1 MLHNPA
7 IHIYDATDKRGD
19 LFELLE
25 PLQFTMPPR
34 PPLWL
39 LTRRFTV
46 PVGFK
51 SDGASV
57 PRFLWR
63 LLSPRIDPVTLAP
76 SIAHDWLYTQA
87 GRRDLTRK
95 ECDGWYRDA
104 LILRVYPRW
113 KATLTYIGVR
123 LFGGRHWGTL

>member
-7 IHIYDATDKRGD
+7 IHIYDSTDERGD

-25 PLQFTMPPR
+25 PLCFELPPR

-39 LTRRFTV
+39 LKRRFTV

-63 LLSPRIDPVTLAP
+63 LLSPRIDPITLAP

-87 GRRDLTRK
+87 GRRDLTRG
-95 ECDGWYRDA
+95 ECDSWYRDA
-104 LILRVYPRW
+104 LILRGYPRW
-113 KATLTYIGVR
+113 KSQLTYIGVR
-123 LFGGRHWGTL
+123 LFGGRHWEAL

>member
-1 MLHNPA
+1 MLCNPA
-7 IHIYDATDKRGD
+7 IRIYDAVDERGD

-39 LTRRFTV
+39 LVRRFAV
-46 PVGFK
+46 PAGFK

-63 LLSPRIDPVTLAP
+63 LLSPRIDGVTLAP

-87 GRRDLTRK
+87 GKRDLTRP
-95 ECDGWYRDA
+95 ECDAWYCSA
-104 LILRVYPRW
+104 LIARGYPRW
-113 KATLTYIGVR
+113 KSWLTYFGVR
-123 LFGGRHWGTL
+123 LFGWRHWGR

>member
-7 IHIYDATDKRGD
+7 IHIYDATDERGD
-19 LFELLE
+19 CFELLE
-25 PLQFTMPPR
+25 PLCFELPPR

-39 LTRRFTV
+39 LKRRFTA
-46 PVGFK
+46 PVGFS

-87 GRRDLTRK
+87 GRRDLTRV
-95 ECDGWYRDA
+95 ECDTWYRDA
-104 LILRVYPRW
+104 LILRGYPRW

-123 LFGGRHWGTL
+123 LFGTRHWGMA